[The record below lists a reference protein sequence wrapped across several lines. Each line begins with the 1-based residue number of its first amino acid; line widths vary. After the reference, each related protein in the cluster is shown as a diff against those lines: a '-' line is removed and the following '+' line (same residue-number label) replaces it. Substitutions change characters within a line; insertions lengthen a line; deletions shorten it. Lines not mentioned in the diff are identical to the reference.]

1 MSRPSSILPPV
12 TLFTLPYCPDCR
24 DLRRY
29 LTEQAVP
36 FTDVDVAT
44 ALGGVDEMLRV
55 NGGRRS
61 APTVRIGSQALVDPD
76 RAVLTSALRA
86 AGYSV

>member
-1 MSRPSSILPPV
+1 MNQLPSILPPV

-29 LTEQAVP
+29 LTERSVP
-36 FTDVDVAT
+36 FTDIDVAT
-44 ALGGVDEMLRV
+44 KLGGVDEMLRA

-61 APTVRIGSQALVDPD
+61 APTVRIGSNTLVDPD
-76 RAVLTSALRA
+76 KSELAGALRE